1 MQFRDHPGVQGKRD
15 AYPFDPRLL
24 KIDSGYNVRD
34 LDAADERADLD
45 ELKES
50 IRSNGVRV
58 PLEVRLVDED
68 VFIVA
73 GHRRHKAVMELIGEG
88 EEIKAIPVM
97 PEPKHTSE
105 VDRILNLVVS
115 NSGKPL
121 KPLEV
126 AEVVRRLVAF
136 GWDKAQIAKRIGWK
150 SAASVTQHLELLA
163 MPEPVKAHVREGDIS
178 ATQANKLL
186 KNLPKGTDPVEAAKL
201 IEANKE
207 ENKRLGVGKKTRNK
221 VTAKT
226 LKRDAKPKIV
236 EGASTGETMMQAQTA
251 AMVAAGVATEP
262 EPTSALAATSNSE
275 AAAIATDDALG
286 ASNFI
291 ETIAETLPAVTHL
304 PPPVRVF
311 SEAAMQPPT
320 KAADFDREMF
330 AIIARLATI
339 GEDNC
344 LTERADD
351 ETIPVPAEVLK
362 AADRAYRSR
371 ISDEMAA

>member
-24 KIDSGYNVRD
+24 KVDAGYNVRD

-88 EEIKAIPVM
+88 EEIKAVPVM

-121 KPLEV
+121 KPLEI

-178 ATQANKLL
+178 ATQASKLL
-186 KNLPKGTDPVEAAKL
+186 KNLPKGTDPIEAAKL

-207 ENKRLGVGKKTRNK
+207 ENRRLGVGKRKSHK
-221 VTAKT
+221 VTAST
-226 LKRDAKPKIV
+226 LKRDAKPK
-236 EGASTGETMMQAQTA
+236 APETPKEETKPDLP
-251 AMVAAGVATEP
+251 AGVIDTP
-262 EPTSALAATSNSE
+262 GNVE

-291 ETIAETLPAVTHL
+291 ETIAETPPAAAQFTFPKPHGKNT
-304 PPPVRVF
+304 RVDELLLEF
-311 SEAAMQPPT
+311 ISVDCPALAAMYLRLCKERETTAAECGDASQAQEQLCV
-320 KAADFDREMF
+320 AADVIGSLRFPDQWEG
-330 AIIARLATI
+330 AKANSELA
-339 GEDNC
+339 
-344 LTERADD
+344 LVA
-351 ETIPVPAEVLK
+351 
-362 AADRAYRSR
+362 
-371 ISDEMAA
+371 